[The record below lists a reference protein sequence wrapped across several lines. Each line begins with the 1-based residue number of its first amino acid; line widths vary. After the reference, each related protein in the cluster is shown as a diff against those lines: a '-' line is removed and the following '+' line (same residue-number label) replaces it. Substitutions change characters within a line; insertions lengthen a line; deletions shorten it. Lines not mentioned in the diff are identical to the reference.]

1 MQMSIPFKPVVDN
14 NVLCFTPIFQNQTDI
29 MGCFFLISSNI
40 FVKSYFTK
48 KSILFILAGKKSLLT
63 LVNK

>member
-29 MGCFFLISSNI
+29 MVFFLISSNI

>member
-29 MGCFFLISSNI
+29 IGFFLISSNI